1 MEVDTDSDSTLL
13 KGGRNYRVRL
23 NRPLVKS
30 ITCSGQP
37 MVGYRL
43 VPVGTTA
50 RWNVEDLPHLRWE
63 WRTGCGELLARTRC
77 FTPSKAGW

>member
-1 MEVDTDSDSTLL
+1 MEVDSDSDWTLL

-23 NRPLVKS
+23 NRPMVKS
-30 ITCSGQP
+30 ITCRGQP

-50 RWNVEDLPHLRWE
+50 QWNVEDLPHLRWD
-63 WRTGCGELLARTRC
+63 WRNASGELLAPTRC
-77 FTPSKAGW
+77 FTPTQAG